1 MANTI
6 GNKIYELRK
15 NRNITQ
21 EALAKAVNVSTQ
33 AVSKWEN
40 GGSCDIELLPMIADY
55 FNVSIDYLYGRSDI
69 EMTNIAKILKEE
81 LLSLSRKEQMEK
93 AMEYCLAMQ
102 KGITNLKMIDELLP
116 KEKIKQLT
124 NELDDSC
131 FFIETDF
138 GFSYMKLVKDQNYFI
153 LFPEPTKGYR
163 SLIPDIETAQLL
175 FKDLA
180 KPHVLQVLYYLYER
194 DSGFTLPLLCERC
207 NLNETI
213 AKEILNIFIERKWVY
228 RKKVEMDHHIVETYF
243 IEQKSSFILL
253 LASLQRMLDEDIV
266 AVGYNDREKPFL

>member
-55 FNVSIDYLYGRSDI
+55 FNVSIDYLYGRSNI
-69 EMTNIAKILKEE
+69 EMTNITKLMKEE

-93 AMEYCLAMQ
+93 AMDYCLAIQ
-102 KGITNLKMIDELLP
+102 KGIINLKMIDELLP

-131 FFIETDF
+131 FFVETDH
-138 GFSYMKLVKDQNYFI
+138 GFSYMKLVKNQNYFV
-153 LFPEPTKGYR
+153 LFPEPKKGYR
-163 SLIPDIETAQLL
+163 SLIPDVEVAQR
-175 FKDLA
+175 FFEDLA
-180 KPHVLQVLYYLYER
+180 KPHVIQVLYYLYER

-213 AKEILNIFIERKWVY
+213 AKEILNVFMERKWIY
-228 RKKVEMDHHIVETYF
+228 RKKVEMDHRIVETYF
-243 IEQKSSFILL
+243 VEQKSAFILL
-253 LASLQRMLDEDIV
+253 LASVQRILDEDIV
-266 AVGYNDREKPFL
+266 AVGYNDREKPLL